1 MAGNA
6 TSISGNQM
14 ILLDSI
20 FRYSRDNLALV
31 NIYIKPPV
39 VTRILRDQRYVT
51 QNKIFSL
58 LAKIGGFA
66 AIFARSGSHQTIA
79 VALHIP
85 TLSRK
90 SSYFYLENLH

>member
-1 MAGNA
+1 MMTRQKKRSNQSSFCSETSASEPSLQMAGNA

-58 LAKIGGFA
+58 
-66 AIFARSGSHQTIA
+66 
-79 VALHIP
+79 
-85 TLSRK
+85 
-90 SSYFYLENLH
+90 